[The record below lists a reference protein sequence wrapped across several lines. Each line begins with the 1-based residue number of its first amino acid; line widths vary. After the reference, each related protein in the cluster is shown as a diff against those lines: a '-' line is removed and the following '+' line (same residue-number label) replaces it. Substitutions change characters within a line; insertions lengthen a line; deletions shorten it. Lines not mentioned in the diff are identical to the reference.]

1 VFVETAALE
10 AMVSEMANEPWRL
23 PPPAPPTIAPTEGD
37 PYRADGGADGRPCPS
52 CGVGMIAEPLAT
64 VAIDRCGVHGV
75 WFDCGELASAL
86 EHIGEPP
93 GGLGSWL
100 KRLFF
105 DP

>member
-1 VFVETAALE
+1 
-10 AMVSEMANEPWRL
+10 
-23 PPPAPPTIAPTEGD
+23 
-37 PYRADGGADGRPCPS
+37 
-52 CGVGMIAEPLAT
+52 MIAEPLAT